1 MRPDAIH
8 DPPQQPITSELIEQV
23 RTRLPKQPWPQGIH
37 REIAAELGIPLSVV
51 RRTID
56 ELIRR
61 GDFHLQENAY
71 GAASLKHW
79 RDALL
84 KELKDMLRSPHTLHV
99 QTLKDVFK
107 SLDFPK
113 QFIFEGYEW
122 VKAELPTQFQP

>member
-1 MRPDAIH
+1 MLFRRRHIVERYFRFMFACGFEP
-8 DPPQQPITSELIEQV
+8 SELPV
-23 RTRLPKQPWPQGIH
+23 H
-37 REIAAELGIPLSVV
+37 
-51 RRTID
+51 
-56 ELIRR
+56 
-61 GDFHLQENAY
+61 HAY

-122 VKAELPTQFQP
+122 VKAELPT